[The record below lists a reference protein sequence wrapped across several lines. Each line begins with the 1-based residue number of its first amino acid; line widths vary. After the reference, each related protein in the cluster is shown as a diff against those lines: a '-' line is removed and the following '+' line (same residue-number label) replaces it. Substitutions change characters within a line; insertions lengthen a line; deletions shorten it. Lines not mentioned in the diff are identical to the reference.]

1 MVSLD
6 VAAGRPPLGKAGRR
20 ASRPQHSEIAFPPR
34 QAWDDEKAISLFWD
48 CLCHQ
53 ETCYGATYA
62 VIPHLLKI
70 ARPEK
75 NRHQRLEIAHFCG
88 FVVLCALDPRQG
100 AKFLHGLPETVDEWD
115 EKLDV
120 FRSLAEH
127 IEDAGEEGSYH
138 GRAVELPR
146 YKKLLA
152 IGPVDVDDLDK
163 IEAIRTEF
171 FKALPKIR
179 ALSERALLENLQD
192 ESVVRH
198 LLGGI
203 AATYRLLDLARLCDY
218 GSDGHFRCP
227 SCGWRYEYILFGD
240 RVAIYADERG
250 PSKPR
255 SPVMGETPAFL
266 DYKEGAA
273 TRHDGFILPA
283 RDNEVSDRRAAALL
297 SLAGRAESAKP
308 ALLLRH
314 FLGSFECCI
323 CGAQGA
329 IHPA

>member
-1 MVSLD
+1 MLPLD
-6 VAAGRPPLGKAGRR
+6 DPLWKKLDDAHRDRDIPKLLSRLAKA
-20 ASRPQHSEIAFPPR
+20 
-34 QAWDDEKAISLFWD
+34 WNDENANSLFWN

-62 VIPHLLKI
+62 AIPHLLRI
-70 ARPEK
+70 AKPER

-88 FVVLCALDPRQG
+88 FVVLCALDPSRG
-100 AKFLHGLPETVDEWD
+100 SKFLQGFPETVDEWD

-127 IEDAGEEGSYH
+127 IEDAGGDISYH
-138 GRAVELPR
+138 SYEQTELSR

-163 IEAIRTEF
+163 IESIRADF

-179 ALSERALLENLQD
+179 GLCERALLENLQD

-198 LLGGI
+198 LLGGV
-203 AATYRLLDLARLCDY
+203 AAAGRLLDLARLLVY
-218 GSDGHFRCP
+218 GPEGHF
-227 SCGWRYEYILFGD
+227 SCLSCDWCYEYILFGD
-240 RVAIYADERG
+240 RVAIYADER
-250 PSKPR
+250 PSSQPHKPE
-255 SPVMGETPAFL
+255 VETRAFL
-266 DYKEGAA
+266 DFKEGAA
-273 TRHDGFILPA
+273 TRRDGFILPVH
-283 RDNEVSDRRAAALL
+283 DSQVSDRRAAALL
-297 SLAGRAESAKP
+297 SLAVRATSAQP

-314 FLGSFECCI
+314 FLGSFECCR
-323 CGAQGA
+323 CGAQGP

>member
-1 MVSLD
+1 MLPLD
-6 VAAGRPPLGKAGRR
+6 DPLWQKLDDAHRDR
-20 ASRPQHSEIAFPPR
+20 SIPKLLSRLAKT
-34 QAWDDEKAISLFWD
+34 WDDEKANSLFWD

-70 ARPEK
+70 ARPDK
-75 NRHQRLEIAHFCG
+75 NRPQRLEIAHFCG

-100 AKFLHGLPETVDEWD
+100 AKFLQGLPETVDEWD
-115 EKLDV
+115 EKLDA
-120 FRSLAEH
+120 FRSLAAN

-138 GRAVELPR
+138 GRTVELSR

-163 IEAIRTEF
+163 IEAIRTDF

-179 ALSERALLENLQD
+179 ALCERALLENLQD
-192 ESVVRH
+192 QVVVRL

-203 AATYRLLDLARLCDY
+203 AATHRLLDLARLCVY

-227 SCGWRYEYILFGD
+227 SCDRRYEYILFGD
-240 RVAIYADERG
+240 RVAIYADKTR
-250 PSKPR
+250 PSKAR
-255 SPVMGETPAFL
+255 TGVMRETPAFL
-266 DYKEGAA
+266 DYKQGAA
-273 TRHDGFILPA
+273 TRQDGFILPV
-283 RDNEVSDRRAAALL
+283 RDSEVSNRRAAALL
-297 SLAGRAESAKP
+297 SLAGRAESAEP

-314 FLGSFECCI
+314 FLGSFECCK
-323 CGAQGA
+323 CGAQGTIQSA
-329 IHPA
+329 

>member
-1 MVSLD
+1 MLPLD
-6 VAAGRPPLGKAGRR
+6 DPLWAKLDDAHRDR
-20 ASRPQHSEIAFPPR
+20 NIPKLLARLAKT
-34 QAWDDEKAISLFWD
+34 WNDEKANSLFWD

-70 ARPEK
+70 ARPDK
-75 NRHQRLEIAHFCG
+75 NRHQRLEIAHFGG

-100 AKFLHGLPETVDEWD
+100 AKFLQGLPETVAEWD

-120 FRSLAEH
+120 FRRLASN
-127 IEDAGEEGSYH
+127 IEYAREDGSYH
-138 GRAVELPR
+138 GRDMELSR

-152 IGPVDVDDLDK
+152 AGPVDVEDLDK
-163 IEAIRTEF
+163 IESIRTDF
-171 FKALPKIR
+171 FKALPKIK
-179 ALSERALLENLQD
+179 ALCERALLENLQD
-192 ESVVRH
+192 KSVVRH

-218 GSDGHFRCP
+218 GSAGHLRCP
-227 SCGWRYEYILFGD
+227 SCDWRYEYGLFGD
-240 RVAIYADERG
+240 RVAVYADEDG
-250 PSKPR
+250 PSQAR
-255 SPVMGETPAFL
+255 SGVMRETRGFL
-266 DYKEGAA
+266 DYKDGAA

-283 RDNEVSDRRAAALL
+283 RDSEVIDRRAAALL
-297 SLAGRAESAKP
+297 SLASRAESTEP
-308 ALLLRH
+308 AVLLRH
-314 FLGSFECCI
+314 FLGSFECCR

>member
-1 MVSLD
+1 MLPLD
-6 VAAGRPPLGKAGRR
+6 DPLWQKLDDAHRDR
-20 ASRPQHSEIAFPPR
+20 NIPKLLSRLAKT
-34 QAWDDEKAISLFWD
+34 WDDEEATSLFWD

-75 NRHQRLEIAHFCG
+75 NRRPRLEIAHFCG

-100 AKFLHGLPETVDEWD
+100 AKFLQGLPETVDEWD

-120 FRSLAEH
+120 FRRLASN
-127 IEDAGEEGSYH
+127 IEDACEDGSYH
-138 GRAVELPR
+138 GRDMELRR

-152 IGPVDVDDLDK
+152 AGPVDVDDLDN
-163 IEAIRTEF
+163 IESIRTDF

-179 ALSERALLENLQD
+179 ALCERALLENLQD
-192 ESVVRH
+192 KSIVRH

-203 AATYRLLDLARLCDY
+203 AATYRLPDLARLCDY
-218 GSDGHFRCP
+218 GPDDHFRCP
-227 SCGWRYEYILFGD
+227 SCDWRYKYILFGD
-240 RVAIYADERG
+240 RVAIYADEHG
-250 PSKPR
+250 PSKAR
-255 SPVMGETPAFL
+255 TGMMRETPASP
-266 DYKEGAA
+266 DYKDGAA
-273 TRHDGFILPA
+273 TRHDGFILPTH
-283 RDNEVSDRRAAALL
+283 DGEVSDRRAAALL
-297 SLAGRAESAKP
+297 SLAGRAESAEP

-329 IHPA
+329 MSPA

>member
-1 MVSLD
+1 MLPLD
-6 VAAGRPPLGKAGRR
+6 DPLWAKLDDAHRDRNIPKLLFRLAKA
-20 ASRPQHSEIAFPPR
+20 
-34 QAWDDEKAISLFWD
+34 WNDEKANSLFWD

-75 NRHQRLEIAHFCG
+75 NRRQRLEIAHFCG
-88 FVVLCALDPRQG
+88 FVVLCALDLQQG
-100 AKFLHGLPETVDEWD
+100 PQFLQGLPETVDEWD

-120 FRSLAEH
+120 FRCLASN
-127 IEDAGEEGSYH
+127 IEDAREDGSYH
-138 GRAVELPR
+138 GRDMELRR

-152 IGPVDVDDLDK
+152 AGPVDVDDLDK
-163 IEAIRTEF
+163 IESIRTDF
-171 FKALPKIR
+171 FKALAKIR
-179 ALSERALLENLQD
+179 ALCERALLENLQD
-192 ESVVRH
+192 KIIVRH

-227 SCGWRYEYILFGD
+227 SCDWRYKYGLFGD
-240 RVAIYADERG
+240 RIAIYADDKG
-250 PSKPR
+250 PSEAR
-255 SPVMGETPAFL
+255 TGVMRETRGFL
-266 DYKEGAA
+266 DYKDGAA

-283 RDNEVSDRRAAALL
+283 RDSEVTDRRAAALL
-297 SLAGRAESAKP
+297 SLAARAESAEP
-308 ALLLRH
+308 AVLLRH

-323 CGAQGA
+323 CGVQGA
-329 IHPA
+329 ISPD

>member
-1 MVSLD
+1 MLPLD
-6 VAAGRPPLGKAGRR
+6 DPLWAKLDDAHRDR
-20 ASRPQHSEIAFPPR
+20 NIPKLLSRLAK
-34 QAWDDEKAISLFWD
+34 AWDDEKAISLFWD

-100 AKFLHGLPETVDEWD
+100 AKFLQGLPETVDEWD

-120 FRSLAEH
+120 FRSLAGH
-127 IEDAGEEGSYH
+127 IEDAGEDGSYH
-138 GRAVELPR
+138 ERAVELPR

-163 IEAIRTEF
+163 IEAIRTDF

-255 SPVMGETPAFL
+255 SPVTGETRGFL